1 MLTLSF
7 QIIMC
12 CIYAVCKVV
21 DHEIKFKTIVS
32 VYRQLPNTSQ
42 QVACL
47 GIHLL

>member
-1 MLTLSF
+1 MMTSL

-21 DHEIKFKTIVS
+21 DQEIKFKTIVS

-42 QVACL
+42 QVELNFAVT
-47 GIHLL
+47 